1 MRSLR
6 IELIKAIE
14 WDRIIIARTCFLVV
28 VCTLILFAGGAQ
40 AQGLAEDISARV
52 EPQEI
57 ALGDAAILA
66 VYISGEQTGAPSISP
81 VDGLRFL
88 PIEQSSQY
96 HSVNGRISS
105 TVSYL
110 YQVQAEGSGDYTIP
124 PVRANINGR
133 IRKTEPI
140 DLRVSGPGRSRNSS
154 AASLLPPDPKVDRQ
168 AGTSSHRPGEENQL
182 AFLRVTPSKYRSY
195 VGQLVPIE
203 IKAFFRQGLQA
214 TLNSLPVISNNAFA
228 CQRLSKKPTQT
239 EEVIDGVP
247 YAVLTWHTAMSAVKE
262 GEHPVSAELA
272 ATLIIPQTSR
282 RRRPAFG
289 SSLFD
294 DDFFNS
300 FFNTSREEAVTLT
313 SSRQNMRVLPLPK
326 AGRPKNFSGAV
337 GQFRLW
343 ASASLKSC
351 MVGDPITLKMTVKG
365 DGNFDRVSS
374 PLFTSPKGWKT
385 YTPTASFKPADSS
398 GYKGKKRFEQAII
411 PLEASIKKIPSVE
424 FSYFNTNSEK
434 YVTLRTKPIKIKIQP
449 DSIQAK
455 GSSHRDAIRKASLAG
470 TSDSSDSMKTP
481 SGLAPIHMD
490 LGPVVNNLRPVFAN
504 PWFIGAQGIPL
515 GLLFAGLFLGRRNR
529 RLSDDPALLKR
540 RYVKQKVG
548 KSIKE
553 MDRAIVGHDV
563 PGFFT
568 ACRCT
573 AQERLGE
580 IWSQAPETIT
590 LAEVK
595 ERLSENAAGVRHVF
609 ENADAV
615 AYSGQTFSQEE
626 LKQFRDLLVK
636 ELKNLG
642 T

>member
-6 IELIKAIE
+6 IELIKTIE
-14 WDRIIIARTCFLVV
+14 WDRIMISGTCFLIVV
-28 VCTLILFAGGAQ
+28 WTLILFAGGAQ
-40 AQGLAEDISARV
+40 AKGPAGDISARV

-66 VYISGEQTGAPSISP
+66 VYISGEQTGAPSISS

-133 IRKTEPI
+133 MRKTEPI
-140 DLRVSGPGRSRNSS
+140 SLRVSGPGRSRNPSVT
-154 AASLLPPDPKVDRQ
+154 SLPRPAPKAVRQ
-168 AGTSSHRPGEENQL
+168 ARTSSHRPGEENQL

-214 TLNSLPVISNNAFA
+214 TLNSLPVVSNNAFA
-228 CQRLSKKPTQT
+228 CQELSKKPTQT
-239 EEVIDGVP
+239 EEIIDGVP

-262 GEHPVSAELA
+262 GEHPVSAEID

-282 RRRPAFG
+282 RRHPAFG
-289 SSLFD
+289 SSMFN
-294 DDFFNS
+294 DDFFNN
-300 FFNTSREEAVTLT
+300 FFNTTREEPVTLK
-313 SSRQNMRVLPLPK
+313 SSRQKMRVLPLPK

-337 GQFRLW
+337 GRFKLW
-343 ASASLKSC
+343 ASTNLKSC

-374 PLFTSPKGWKT
+374 PLLSSPKGWKT
-385 YTPTASFKPADSS
+385 YTPTASFKPAGSS
-398 GYKGKKRFEQAII
+398 SYKGKKRFEQAII
-411 PLEASIKKIPSVE
+411 PLEASIKRIPSVE
-424 FSYFNTNSEK
+424 FSYFNTSSEK

-470 TSDSSDSMKTP
+470 TSDSSGSMKTP
-481 SGLAPIHMD
+481 SGLAPIHVD

-529 RLSDDPALLKR
+529 RLPDDPALLKKK
-540 RYVKQKVG
+540 YVKQKIG

-553 MDRAIVGHDV
+553 MDRTIAGHDV

-580 IWSQAPETIT
+580 IWSQAPESIT

-595 ERLSENAAGVRHVF
+595 DRLSKNAAGVRHVF

-626 LKQFRDLLVK
+626 LKQFRDLVIK
-636 ELKNLG
+636 ELKNLE